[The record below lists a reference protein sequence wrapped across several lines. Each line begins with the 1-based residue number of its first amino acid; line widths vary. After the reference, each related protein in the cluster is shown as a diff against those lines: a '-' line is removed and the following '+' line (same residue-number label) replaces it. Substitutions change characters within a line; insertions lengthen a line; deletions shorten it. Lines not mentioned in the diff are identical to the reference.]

1 MSDGSNTA
9 GNSGKATGRPFT
21 KGDPRINRKGR
32 PKSFDTL
39 RALAQDI
46 SHEEATKKDGQPVII
61 NNHKVTVVE
70 AIMRQWATDPK
81 RQELFIA
88 YAFGKVPQP
97 VEVGL
102 EEKLLDLIRSKQ
114 MTIEEARQWFPDVT
128 LPVAGIEA

>member
-1 MSDGSNTA
+1 MANPT
-9 GNSGKATGRPFT
+9 GKGGFQER
-21 KGDPRINRKGR
+21 KHQINRRGR

-46 SHEEATKKDGQPVII
+46 AHEVATKKDGQPVIVD
-61 NNHKVTVVE
+61 NHKVTVVE

-97 VEVGL
+97 VEMKL
-102 EEKLLDLIRSKQ
+102 EDELLDLIRSKQ
-114 MTIEEARQWFPDVT
+114 FTTEQIRVMFPDVA
-128 LPVAGIEA
+128 LPIPGIEA

>member
-1 MSDGSNTA
+1 MANPASL
-9 GNSGKATGRPFT
+9 KPFT

-39 RALAQDI
+39 RALARDI
-46 SHEEATKKDGQPVII
+46 SHEEATKKDGQPVVI

-114 MTIEEARQWFPDVT
+114 MTIEEARLWFPDVT

>member
-1 MSDGSNTA
+1 MANPASL
-9 GNSGKATGRPFT
+9 KPFT

-46 SHEEATKKDGQPVII
+46 SHEEATKKDGQPVVI

-70 AIMRQWATDPK
+70 AILRQWATDPK

-97 VEVGL
+97 VEMKL
-102 EEKLLDLIRSKQ
+102 EDELLDLIRSKQ
-114 MTIEEARQWFPDVT
+114 FTPEQIRVMFPDVA
-128 LPVAGIEA
+128 LPAAGIEA